1 MLQKTDIAN
10 LALGRLGVSLNIA
23 VTDFDTDNSAQ
34 AKIIRRMYQMS
45 LDTLLQKHE
54 WKFATYFQGLN
65 LLETDENFG
74 FMGFKYKYEAPADA
88 MVIREIASGGIF
100 TNLNLYEVQKAKFQT
115 IYSSSSIKIVTNI
128 DDAHARYTVRIPVDN
143 QVPVYF
149 GRALSAQLAW
159 DIAPM
164 LITNNFPKIRDSL
177 ARDLADEITL
187 GMAQDEGTQPQMDN
201 APNPFVM
208 SRFQ

>member
-10 LALGRLGVSLNIA
+10 LALGRLGVSLQ
-23 VTDFDTDNSAQ
+23 VTDYDADNSNQ
-34 AKIIRRMYQMS
+34 AKIIRRFYRMS

-54 WKFATYFQGLN
+54 WKFATYFQELN
-65 LLETDENFG
+65 LLETDANFG
-74 FMGFKYKYEAPADA
+74 FMGFKYKYQAPADA
-88 MVIREIASGGIF
+88 MVIREIATDGIF
-100 TNLNLYEVQKAKFQT
+100 TNLNLYETQKAKFQT
-115 IYSSSSIKIVTNI
+115 IYSSSSIKIVSNI
-128 DDAHARYTVRIPVDN
+128 VDAHARYTVRIPEDN

-159 DIAPM
+159 DIAPS